1 MWTNI
6 GDEEN
11 ALFGSF
17 SFGLERLLLVFLHP
31 LVGLSPVFLCPPL
44 IVFSTLKLVFFNHL
58 LAFFPPK
65 YQDCDEE
72 DFGEINESDYEGGVR
87 N

>member
-17 SFGLERLLLVFLHP
+17 SVWARAASI
-31 LVGLSPVFLCPPL
+31 GLSPPSSRSFSSLSLPSS
-44 IVFSTLKLVFFNHL
+44 VFSTLKLVFFNHL